1 MSVNSERLLLVDDDP
16 MTIRIMSQMLAAY
29 PDQQFATSGEAAIV
43 LAKESPPDLI
53 LLDADMPGMTG
64 FDACEILK
72 NDANLAHVPI
82 IFVTSHDAPAL
93 EVDALRLGAADYVT
107 KPLVAAQLK
116 ARVHAQLRVRQI
128 VNDIDRD
135 CRAGKV
141 RTWTETPASPNVLI
155 IEDDLPTIQQMRRT
169 LENIGTLYFAA
180 SREEALQQ
188 ARSHAPTLILLD
200 AHTAQNDGFEI
211 FAALK
216 AETALEHVPIVFMAP
231 AADIEAEQRA
241 LDLGAAD
248 VIAKPFKNVVLQA
261 RIQSI
266 INTVRRIE
274 AEIHDIIQ
282 YWQTADTDSPKA
294 MARVAGE
301 RKHSL

>member
-1 MSVNSERLLLVDDDP
+1 
-16 MTIRIMSQMLAAY
+16 
-29 PDQQFATSGEAAIV
+29 
-43 LAKESPPDLI
+43 
-53 LLDADMPGMTG
+53 MTG

-72 NDANLAHVPI
+72 GDANLAHVPI

-116 ARVHAQLRVRQI
+116 ARVRAQLRVRRI

-135 CRAGKV
+135 CRAGKL
-141 RTWTETPASPNVLI
+141 RTWPVTPERPDVLI
-155 IEDDLPTIQQMRRT
+155 VEDDLSTIQQMRRT
-169 LENIGTLYFAA
+169 LESIGTLHFAA

-200 AHTAQNDGFEI
+200 THTAQDDGFEI

-216 AETALEHVPIVFMAP
+216 AETALEHVPVVFMAP

-241 LDLGAAD
+241 LDLGATD
-248 VIAKPFKNVVLQA
+248 VIAKPFKGVVLQA

-266 INTVRRIE
+266 VNTVRRIE

-282 YWQTADTDSPKA
+282 YWQTASTDSPQA
-294 MARVAGE
+294 TARMANE
-301 RKHSL
+301 RRRSS